1 MTAGPDQSEGL
12 RLLQQALAHY
22 RDRNSAGELPAGEL
36 PQGMEFLLRVANADS
51 EQLGLASQVTGVD
64 HGMLQK
70 AALRYVE
77 HLLLQPGA
85 DPYRTLGVNPWTPA
99 AEVRTHYRLL
109 IRLFHPD
116 RTAVDAALAADYSA
130 RINQA
135 HTALARGTQG
145 AATATAANHGG
156 RDHAPAPRNAPSL
169 RARPRT
175 RQDSAPATRSRLNPQ
190 RVLASTALL
199 ACVAVGY
206 VYLDNRSAR
215 LVSAE
220 TAAESP
226 VAATSPLADAPD
238 GFHASIDHL
247 LENLPAGAD
256 QPPRPDVPPASAV
269 VASGST
275 PDNSQPVDSVTN
287 KPARPTRT
295 TEEAP
300 APERTKAVAQAT
312 PKQHLAAPSPPHAEA
327 TGTAHEQA
335 AKPAAP
341 RAATAAPL
349 PAARH
354 TEPTT
359 QAQPRQPAAQQA
371 EPVLAAVTAPPA
383 RPAATAAGD
392 TSTAG
397 AAVPPATPATPDPAR
412 ATAAAPAHA
421 AAPLPPADAPRPPSD
436 AQMHQLLAQFVAS
449 YNQGDLDSL
458 MTIMDDDVATDEPG
472 GKTGL
477 RTAYGRLFR
486 STVTRSIELSNLR
499 WNARD
504 ERAYAQA
511 GYRVMI
517 AKPGEAR
524 SRVQTGTLRFEVAEY
539 SGRPLIKAFYHEA
552 DKH

>member
-1 MTAGPDQSEGL
+1 MTPGPYQREGL
-12 RLLQQALAHY
+12 RLLQQALAYH
-22 RDRNSAGELPAGEL
+22 RNGNSGGEFPAGEL
-36 PQGMEFLLRVANADS
+36 PQGMEFLLRVANADP

-99 AEVRTHYRLL
+99 EEVRTHYRLL

-116 RTAVDAALAADYSA
+116 RTAVDSRLAADYSA

-135 HTALARGTQG
+135 HTALARTAQGT
-145 AATATAANHGG
+145 ATATAANHGG
-156 RDHAPAPRNAPSL
+156 QDHAPAPH
-169 RARPRT
+169 
-175 RQDSAPATRSRLNPQ
+175 SAPRVGVRPLTRPQAAPVSPSRLNPQ
-190 RVLASTALL
+190 RVLAATA
-199 ACVAVGY
+199 AFAFIAVGY
-206 VYLDNRSAR
+206 VYLDNRSAS

-220 TAAESP
+220 TAEVSP
-226 VAATSPLADAPD
+226 AIASAPLAEAPG
-238 GFHASIDHL
+238 GFHASIDKL
-247 LENLPAGAD
+247 LENLPAEAG
-256 QPPRPDVPPASAV
+256 QPPRLDAPPASGVA
-269 VASGST
+269 ASGSA
-275 PDNSQPVDSVTN
+275 PHNSQPGDAVTTKPA
-287 KPARPTRT
+287 KPARAA
-295 TEEAP
+295 EEAL
-300 APERTKAVAQAT
+300 AHERTKAVAQAT
-312 PKQHLAAPSPPHAEA
+312 PKPQLAAPAPPHAETSSA
-327 TGTAHEQA
+327 AHEQA
-335 AKPAAP
+335 ARPAAP
-341 RAATAAPL
+341 RPATAAPL

-354 TEPTT
+354 T
-359 QAQPRQPAAQQA
+359 QPAAQAQPYQTPA
-371 EPVLAAVTAPPA
+371 QQSEPVLAAVTTPPA
-383 RPAATAAGD
+383 RAAAAAD

-397 AAVPPATPATPDPAR
+397 VDAPPVAADTPDPAR
-412 ATAAAPAHA
+412 ATAATPAHT

-449 YNQGDLDSL
+449 YNQGDLETL